1 MDPAAYQV
9 FLSGHA
15 KPPVPGG
22 ERQQDCCGTVLIARL
37 GGNRFVIAVGLDL
50 SHGLGRGYPPI
61 EQLGMGFHLVEQFAA
76 VDSFNEAGGVVDAL
90 SGAAFSMTN

>member
-1 MDPAAYQV
+1 MASAPHDNFPVLVERAVASGAEMDPAAYQV

-37 GGNRFVIAVGLDL
+37 GGNRFVIAIDLDL
-50 SHGLGRGYPPI
+50 SHGLGR
-61 EQLGMGFHLVEQFAA
+61 
-76 VDSFNEAGGVVDAL
+76 
-90 SGAAFSMTN
+90 

>member
-15 KPPVPGG
+15 KPPVPGR

-37 GGNRFVIAVGLDL
+37 GGNRFAIAIGLDL
-50 SHGLGRGYPPI
+50 SYGLGR
-61 EQLGMGFHLVEQFAA
+61 
-76 VDSFNEAGGVVDAL
+76 
-90 SGAAFSMTN
+90 